1 MDCSCCLVAE
11 WCPTPCDPVDC
22 SPPGSSVPGISQ
34 TRILQW
40 VAISF
45 SSRYSWP
52 REQTCI
58 SCTGRW
64 ILSHWATK
72 EAHDKWIVYLKKR
85 LQCPLNIGDCDGE
98 VEIYQNDLYMLL
110 LAFYCLLLFIYVFIY
125 FCFFFL
131 SDWYGEGWGGH
142 GNLLQYSCIENYH
155 GQRCL
160 VGYSPWGHK
169 ELETTELLIIAQH
182 MVRGKGSSLRQLV

>member
-11 WCPTPCDPVDC
+11 WCPTLCDPVDC

-34 TRILQW
+34 ARILQW

-72 EAHDKWIVYLKKR
+72 EAHDKWIVCLKKR
-85 LQCPLNIGDCDGE
+85 LQCPLDIGDWDGE

-125 FCFFFL
+125 FCFFFKWL
-131 SDWYGEGWGGH
+131 IWWGMRRAWQPTPIFLHREFPWTEVPGGIQSMGSQRVGNHWTSNHSTAHGEG
-142 GNLLQYSCIENYH
+142 
-155 GQRCL
+155 
-160 VGYSPWGHK
+160 
-169 ELETTELLIIAQH
+169 
-182 MVRGKGSSLRQLV
+182 